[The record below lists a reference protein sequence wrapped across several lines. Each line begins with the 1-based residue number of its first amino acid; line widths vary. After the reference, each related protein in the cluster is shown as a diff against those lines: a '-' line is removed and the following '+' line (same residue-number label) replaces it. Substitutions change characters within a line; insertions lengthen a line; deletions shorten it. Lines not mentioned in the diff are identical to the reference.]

1 MVVVHRIMS
10 FASTFSKKILDKP
23 ELAQLH
29 FKVSVLDKYLEHKG
43 TSVSRTETVG
53 RVKAATWS
61 LDFGIAPDEKS
72 LHTSVALLTQKL
84 PEAERVHWLEHIADG
99 SFSQNFLKMQ
109 SAHACVDDGGYR
121 AWGAPEEE
129 APLF

>member
-1 MVVVHRIMS
+1 MS
-10 FASTFSKKILDKP
+10 IASAFAKKILDKP

-29 FKVSVLDKYLEHKG
+29 FKASVLDKYLQQKG

-61 LDFGIAPDEKS
+61 LDFGIAPGEAT
-72 LHTSVALLTQKL
+72 LHTSVAMLVQKL
-84 PEAERVHWLEHIADG
+84 PEAERAHWLEHVADEG
-99 SFSQNFLKMQ
+99 FSQNFLKMQ

-121 AWGAPEEE
+121 AWGEE

>member
-1 MVVVHRIMS
+1 MS
-10 FASTFSKKILDKP
+10 IASAFAKKILDKP

-29 FKVSVLDKYLEHKG
+29 FKVSVLDKYLQQKG

-72 LHTSVALLTQKL
+72 LHTSVAMLTQKL
-84 PEAERVHWLEHIADG
+84 PEAERAHWLEHIADEN
-99 SFSQNFLKMQ
+99 FSQNFLKMQ

-121 AWGAPEEE
+121 AWGEE